1 MGYKLRLTD
10 LLIEPVQRLT
20 KYHLLLETLVKL
32 SRKAG
37 LEKDAEILQKA
48 HQTMKVVADQCNDM
62 MDIGRLEGFEGKITS
77 QGQLLYK
84 GPLNVLDTFSTT
96 SKKVCFINYF
106 FFKLINFTKFSRKLL
121 LILRCNCTK
130 TFLKIKRFTKKKILL
145 WI

>member
-96 SKKVCFINYF
+96 SKKVCFINYLF

-121 LILRCNCTK
+121 LMLR
-130 TFLKIKRFTKKKILL
+130 F
-145 WI
+145 

>member
-48 HQTMKVVADQCNDM
+48 HHTMKVVADQCNDM

-77 QGQLLYK
+77 QGKLLYK
-84 GPLNVLDTFSTT
+84 GPLNVLDTFDTK
-96 SKKVCFINYF
+96 SKKVHIKFFENSISPKKRCAKIWNY
-106 FFKLINFTKFSRKLL
+106 LFTNR
-121 LILRCNCTK
+121 RP
-130 TFLKIKRFTKKKILL
+130 KKS
-145 WI
+145 

>member
-1 MGYKLRLTD
+1 MGYKLRLTE

-96 SKKVCFINYF
+96 SKKVCVLLIILFCTNTLVF
-106 FFKLINFTKFSRKLL
+106 QKLINFTKFSRKLFL
-121 LILRCNCTK
+121 MLRCNCT
-130 TFLKIKRFTKKKILL
+130 
-145 WI
+145 

>member
-106 FFKLINFTKFSRKLL
+106 VLYGKYFGVSKIN
-121 LILRCNCTK
+121 
-130 TFLKIKRFTKKKILL
+130 
-145 WI
+145 